1 MKSKLLKTILAA
13 LILLLS
19 PLTMQAQEAY
29 ASLKGGNG
37 TAYDRSYT
45 DATYAHPDAADK
57 PGYFTKFVLGD
68 ANGDGKVTITDA
80 VAVVNYILNTT
91 QGTFNVA
98 AADVDGNGSITITD
112 AVGIVNIILNTSS
125 AGVKERRVRE
135 EVVTEREPD

>member
-1 MKSKLLKTILAA
+1 MSKVTT
-13 LILLLS
+13 S
-19 PLTMQAQEAY
+19 PEMFTACTSLVGGMGTTYDASHVDKAY
-29 ASLKGGNG
+29 AHIDGGLSN
-37 TAYDRSYT
+37 
-45 DATYAHPDAADK
+45 
-57 PGYFTKFVLGD
+57 PGYFSEKLDFLLGD